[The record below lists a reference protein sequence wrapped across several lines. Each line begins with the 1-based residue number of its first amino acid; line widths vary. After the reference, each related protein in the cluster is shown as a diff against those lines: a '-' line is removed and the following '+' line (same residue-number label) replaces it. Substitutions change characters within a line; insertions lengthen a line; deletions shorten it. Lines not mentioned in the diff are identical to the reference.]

1 MQNYKT
7 DINGKEERKTNPEI
21 LLSNTGAMRSG
32 KYLFQNSTTN
42 RENFTSTCD

>member
-1 MQNYKT
+1 MQNYKK
-7 DINGKEERKTNPEI
+7 DINGKEERKTNPKI

-42 RENFTSTCD
+42 RENFT

>member
-21 LLSNTGAMRSG
+21 LLPNTGAMRSG

>member
-1 MQNYKT
+1 MQNYKK

-42 RENFTSTCD
+42 RENFT